1 MHHLRAYIAAM
12 NLVIQAGVDVR
23 YLLNS
28 HLVPV
33 IRITILEEAKLLQI
47 NYLTS
52 ASPLEQTAVI
62 PASAKFSVELN
73 DYPNELREAG
83 WK

>member
-1 MHHLRAYIAAM
+1 MEHLRAYVAAM
-12 NLVIQAGVDVR
+12 NLVIQAGGDVR
-23 YLLNS
+23 YLLNGHS
-28 HLVPV
+28 VPV
-33 IRITILEEAKLLQI
+33 IRIAILEEAKLLQI

-52 ASPLEQTAVI
+52 GSPLDQTAVI
-62 PASAKFSVELN
+62 PASAKLSVELN

>member
-1 MHHLRAYIAAM
+1 MEHLRAYVAAM

-23 YLLNS
+23 CLLGGHS
-28 HLVPV
+28 VPV
-33 IRITILEEAKLLQI
+33 IRITVLEEAKLLQI
-47 NYLTS
+47 NYLTA
-52 ASPLEQTAVI
+52 ASPTDQTAVI
-62 PASAKFSVELN
+62 PASANFSEELN

>member
-1 MHHLRAYIAAM
+1 MEHLRAYVAAM

-23 YLLNS
+23 YLLNGHS
-28 HLVPV
+28 VPV
-33 IRITILEEAKLLQI
+33 IRMTILEEAKLLQI
-47 NYLTS
+47 HYLTS
-52 ASPLEQTAVI
+52 ASPLDQTAVI
-62 PASAKFSVELN
+62 PASSNFSIELN